1 MGPTIFLIVGL
12 SVSAFIWLL
21 TFQMRGMCVKA
32 LSIAA
37 EDKFRDMNAAE
48 IRLASQASA
57 IERAL
62 EGDIGKVQ
70 SWLKETYPQAVRHLR
85 LALKLRFLGPF
96 LILLTVLIWRF
107 VLGGGQ

>member
-1 MGPTIFLIVGL
+1 MGSTIFLIIGL

-37 EDKFRDMNAAE
+37 EDKFREMNPAE

-57 IERAL
+57 LDRAL

-70 SWLKETYPQAVRHLR
+70 AWLKETYPQAAGHLR
-85 LALKLRFLGPF
+85 LALRLRFLGPV
-96 LILLTVLIWRF
+96 LIVLTLLIWRF
-107 VLGGGQ
+107 ALGGGQ